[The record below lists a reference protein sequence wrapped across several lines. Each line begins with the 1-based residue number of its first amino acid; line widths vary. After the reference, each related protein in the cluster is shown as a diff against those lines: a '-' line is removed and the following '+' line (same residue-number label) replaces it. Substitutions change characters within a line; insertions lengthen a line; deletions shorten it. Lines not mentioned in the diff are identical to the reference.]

1 MDNHEDRLA
10 GLDFL
15 YKALADKRGLDIV
28 ALDLEGSS
36 AVSDVF
42 VMVTANSDVHMDT
55 LRDTALETLH
65 KHGFRTT
72 VEGNESSRWRLIDA
86 DELAVHVF
94 SKSGREFYNLEKI
107 WRDARAYRHTY
118 ED

>member
-1 MDNHEDRLA
+1 
-10 GLDFL
+10 
-15 YKALADKRGLDIV
+15 
-28 ALDLEGSS
+28 
-36 AVSDVF
+36 
-42 VMVTANSDVHMDT
+42 
-55 LRDTALETLH
+55 
-65 KHGFRTT
+65 